1 MFSYFWGDHDKKND
15 DKKNDNKKNDDK
27 KNDNQHKEEIVEL
40 FIDINDEDK
49 YLLSEE
55 EEVISY
61 GDLNNNDDNII
72 NMEMT
77 ETNDMNK
84 TKETNVTN
92 VTNET
97 NETNVTKETKEHNI
111 EVSIPRPR
119 LVTPQTNIV
128 WVSDSSSGSGD
139 SDRERG
145 VMATEANITTDND
158 QSTLIENEQ
167 ATFMT
172 NKVLLIG
179 TLCGGATIVFYF
191 ATYGFNV

>member
-15 DKKNDNKKNDDK
+15 DKKNDDKKQDDK
-27 KNDNQHKEEIVEL
+27 KQDNQHKEEIVEL

-84 TKETNVTN
+84 TKET
-92 VTNET
+92 
-97 NETNVTKETKEHNI
+97 KETKEHNI

-119 LVTPQTNIV
+119 LVTPHTNIV
-128 WVSDSSSGSGD
+128 WESDSSSGSGD
-139 SDRERG
+139 SERERG